1 MSLRIPIIIMT
12 AVAGFAMSGTAW
24 SHSDEDP
31 AQAGNLQA
39 LTEESNL
46 VVHGS
51 VVGVEYQT
59 VTENGE
65 TVPQTRVTYQVTETI
80 RGTADGQTVT
90 LQFPGGADGM
100 GGFLAVSGVPL
111 FQKGEEDILFV
122 KTNGEESDC
131 PLVKCEF
138 GRYRVSKGQIF
149 NAHGKPVG
157 GIKGN
162 NAIARGSSTPDF
174 NTFSYPAPKFDDL
187 IKNPQVKAMLA
198 ERGMS
203 AQQARAEYAKSAPK
217 TITLYA
223 DVPSAG
229 RGNDSANRDPLEE
242 KAKQGTK
249 GKIGA
254 PKLRKEIGK
263 GAMSKAEFFS
273 KVRALGKK
281 AKRRPNVVKNARK
294 GGRMSLKK
302 PGFKRTV
309 RAPQPPKAPGLK
321 RQASAADEAEVKALR
336 GQNFNPVLK
345 RRQPNLKP
353 GLKPGQPNI
362 KPGLKPGQLNRNPV
376 RSRGIESSSP
386 LVIPDPEPPALP
398 NFERQGEATEKK

>member
-1 MSLRIPIIIMT
+1 MSLRIPIIVMT
-12 AVAGFAMSGTAW
+12 AVAGLAMSGTAW

-31 AQAGNLQA
+31 AQAGNLEA

-65 TVPQTRVTYQVTETI
+65 MVPQTRVTYQVTETL
-80 RGTADGQTVT
+80 RGTAEGQTVT

-111 FQKGEEDILFV
+111 FQNGEEDILFV
-122 KTNGEESDC
+122 QNNGEESDC

-187 IKNPQVKAMLA
+187 IQNPQVKAALA
-198 ERGMS
+198 QQGMS
-203 AQQARAEYAKSAPK
+203 VQQARAEYAKSAPK

-223 DVPSAG
+223 DVPGESQGQDNA
-229 RGNDSANRDPLEE
+229 DRDPLEE

-249 GKIGA
+249 GKARG
-254 PKLRKEIGK
+254 PQLRNEIGK
-263 GAMSKAEFFS
+263 GAISKAEFFS

-281 AKRRPNVVKNARK
+281 AKRRPTIVKNAPK
-294 GGRMSLKK
+294 SGRMSLKK
-302 PGFKRTV
+302 PRFQRTT
-309 RAPQPPKAPGLK
+309 RAPQPPKDPGLK
-321 RQASAADEAEVKALR
+321 RQASAADEAEVRALI
-336 GQNFNPVLK
+336 GQGFNPVLK
-345 RRQPNLKP
+345 PMKPNLNP
-353 GLKPGQPNI
+353 A
-362 KPGLKPGQLNRNPV
+362 LKPGQLNRNPI
-376 RSRGIESSSP
+376 RSRGLESSSP

-398 NFERQGEATEKK
+398 NFELQGEATEKK

>member
-1 MSLRIPIIIMT
+1 MSLKIPIIVMT
-12 AVAGFAMSGTAW
+12 AVAGLAMSGTAW

-31 AQAGNLQA
+31 VQAGNLQA

-65 TVPQTRVTYQVTETI
+65 TVPQTRVTYAVTETI
-80 RGTADGQTVT
+80 RGQADGQTVT

-122 KTNGEESDC
+122 KDNGEASDC

-149 NAHGKPVG
+149 NAHGKPVR

-162 NAIARGSSTPDF
+162 NAIARGDSTPAF

-187 IKNPQVKAMLA
+187 IKNPQVKAALA
-198 ERGMS
+198 QRGMS
-203 AQQARAEYAKSAPK
+203 EQQARAEYAKSAPK

-223 DVPSAG
+223 DVPTAG
-229 RGNDSANRDPLEE
+229 RGNDSANKDPLEE

-249 GKIGA
+249 GKARG
-254 PKLRKEIGK
+254 PQMRKEIGK

-273 KVRALGKK
+273 KIRGLGKK
-281 AKRRPNVVKNARK
+281 AKRRPNAVKNARK

-302 PGFKRTV
+302 PRFQKTV

-321 RQASAADEAEVKALR
+321 RQASAADQAEVKALR
-336 GQNFNPVLK
+336 GNKGNPVLPRGPK
-345 RRQPNLKP
+345 KLDPRQQKMNPNMKLRKP
-353 GLKPGQPNI
+353 LRSPI
-362 KPGLKPGQLNRNPV
+362 
-376 RSRGIESSSP
+376 RSRGIDSSP
-386 LVIPDPEPPALP
+386 QLVIPDPEPPALP
-398 NFERQGEATEKK
+398 NTETK

>member
-1 MSLRIPIIIMT
+1 MSLRISIIVMT

-24 SHSDEDP
+24 STGKDP
-31 AQAGNLQA
+31 AQAGNLEA
-39 LTEESNL
+39 LIEESNL

-65 TVPQTRVTYQVTETI
+65 TVPQTRVTYQVKETL
-80 RGTADGQTVT
+80 RGTAEGQTVT
-90 LQFPGGADGM
+90 LQFPGGPDGM

-111 FQKGEEDILFV
+111 FQKGEEDIIFV
-122 KTNGEESDC
+122 KNNGEEKDC
-131 PLVKCEF
+131 PFVNCAD
-138 GRYRVSKGQIF
+138 GRYRVDK
-149 NAHGKPVG
+149 NRVYNTHGKPVR

-162 NAIARGSSTPDF
+162 NAIARGRSATNFS
-174 NTFSYPAPKFDDL
+174 TFSYPAPKFDDL

-198 ERGMS
+198 KQKMS
-203 AQQARAEYAKSAPK
+203 VQQARAEYAKSAPK
-217 TITLYA
+217 MITLYA
-223 DVPSAG
+223 DGPSASQG
-229 RGNDSANRDPLEE
+229 KDTANRDPLEE

-249 GKIGA
+249 GKARG
-254 PKLRKEIGK
+254 PQLRKEIGPD
-263 GAMSKAEFFS
+263 AMSKTAFFN

-281 AKRRPNVVKNARK
+281 AKRRPKVVKNARTRGPIK
-294 GGRMSLKK
+294 LMK
-302 PGFKRTV
+302 PGFQRMTQ
-309 RAPQPPKAPGLK
+309 APAAPRLPGLRK
-321 RQASAADEAEVKALR
+321 QASAADDAEVKALR

-345 RRQPNLKP
+345 RRQPNLDPRLKP
-353 GLKPGQPNI
+353 GLQNL

-398 NFERQGEATEKK
+398 NFELQGEATEKK